1 MRAPVRQAS
10 AVPGANVG
18 LNYDCA
24 GERYRAY
31 ADGDADQLYE
41 FGGQY
46 AYGDRELWRIVG
58 NTLDEIRVR
67 GARELSVLDL
77 GCGPGTWLR
86 RIVGRA
92 EQMGFTRITARGV
105 DLAKAQVRTRTP
117 FVTRPRASC
126 WGKPAIRG
134 RRYPKMSEAD
144 RSVDICVCLYCVLNH
159 LPADDLP
166 AVFGEVARITK
177 GRFVAT
183 IRAIGSMP
191 TIYVDG
197 VKAARVYHQD
207 NVLGRLE
214 VEFDDGGQTSFPSR
228 LFSAAEIRA
237 LAAPALQI
245 DELSGLDLFHG
256 RFATD
261 PDWNPPEATPDANF
275 IGALRALERRFHR
288 NPAFVDHA
296 THLLLLARPKRS

>member
-1 MRAPVRQAS
+1 MVFVDS
-10 AVPGANVG
+10 
-18 LNYDCA
+18 
-24 GERYRAY
+24 
-31 ADGDADQLYE
+31 DADNLRPGDLLDLPRPE
-41 FGGQY
+41 GSFGRKGVG
-46 AYGDRELWRIVG
+46 AEAESRDRE
-58 NTLDEIRVR
+58 TL
-67 GARELSVLDL
+67 AVLVL
-77 GCGPGTWLR
+77 AQQRSTSL
-86 RIVGRA
+86 
-92 EQMGFTRITARGV
+92 
-105 DLAKAQVRTRTP
+105 DLAKAQVQ
-117 FVTRPRASC
+117 RARVLSQDLAHHA
-126 WGKPAIRG
+126 GVSLRFEAGDIRG
-134 RRYPKMSEAD
+134 RMSEAD

-275 IGALRALERRFHR
+275 VGALRALERRFHR